1 LRLPVQKLAVLR
13 DIDIT
18 SVLPREELARP
29 DLQNTAK
36 AVDKHK
42 YEHDAEWCRV
52 ASGDWSTILRPKP
65 HASSLVSRVS
75 EIPAR

>member
-1 LRLPVQKLAVLR
+1 MDFKAVTAGPHIHEKAVCSGYQLRLLVQKLAVLR
-13 DIDIT
+13 DDTT

-42 YEHDAEWCRV
+42 YEHDAEWC
-52 ASGDWSTILRPKP
+52 
-65 HASSLVSRVS
+65 
-75 EIPAR
+75 